1 MKRLLTSIVFAWGV
15 TATTAA
21 MAQGGYTVMTSN
33 PPPQAPVVVA
43 SPSSTPTPAPTLT
56 APGAPPAP
64 GTVEQI
70 TPSRGP
76 APRVVA
82 APVMA
87 RRPEEYGGITPG
99 MPSVPPG
106 LRRARRPGGATR
118 VAWPGF
124 QMVPGGSRLF
134 VVLTSPQP
142 VGEATRN
149 GRTRVFRI
157 PAASILLS
165 NNRRALITEAF
176 PTPVARAFLRP
187 ARGGT
192 DLVVELRADVEPT
205 ITQETSSQGFH
216 FVFLNFP
223 TFAAPELGR
232 LQLPSGAVLTVQ
244 APPSQVVAP
253 VAPSPQVQIGTPQG
267 RPGSDA
273 ERPPGVH

>member
-15 TATTAA
+15 TLTASA

-33 PPPQAPVVVA
+33 PPSQAPVVVA
-43 SPSSTPTPAPTLT
+43 TPSNSAPPPPTLV
-56 APGAPPAP
+56 APGAPSAP
-64 GTVEQI
+64 GAVEQI

-76 APRVVA
+76 APRGIA
-82 APVMA
+82 SPVIA

-142 VGEATRN
+142 VGEATRS

-157 PAASILLS
+157 PSSSILLS

-176 PTPVARAFLRP
+176 PTPVSRAFLRP

-205 ITQETSSQGFH
+205 ISQETSSQGFH
-216 FVFLNFP
+216 YVFLNFP
-223 TFAAPELGR
+223 TFSSPELAR
-232 LQLPSGAVLTVQ
+232 IQLPSGAVLSVQ
-244 APPSQVVAP
+244 EPVTAPRAP

-267 RPGSDA
+267 RPGTDT
-273 ERPPGVH
+273 ERPPGVR